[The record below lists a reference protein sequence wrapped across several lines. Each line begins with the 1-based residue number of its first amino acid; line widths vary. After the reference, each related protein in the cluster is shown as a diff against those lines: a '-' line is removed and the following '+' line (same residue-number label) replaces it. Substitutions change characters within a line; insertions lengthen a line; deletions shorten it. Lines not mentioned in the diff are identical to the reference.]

1 MTRLAS
7 ILGVA
12 TVATLVLLSGCEQA
26 VTTDYAKD
34 LQGTWSTE
42 FDRMIPLDTAMPMDL
57 TAVTTAVAAE
67 VTRTGTNKGTVS
79 LTIADTLTAAVAPV
93 ATTEV
98 MGTIEVTSSKITVT
112 VTGIAVTRGGMA
124 VPNAALPEEVQGL
137 AASPQEMTWNLSGDM
152 LTIGSPLLPVLL
164 ADPTTME
171 FVFTKEPAS
180 AATR

>member
-34 LQGTWSTE
+34 LDGNWKVTIERTLT
-42 FDRMIPLDTAMPMDL
+42 IPTTPPEMVMG
-57 TAVTTAVAAE
+57 TTAVAAE
-67 VTRTGTNKGTVS
+67 ITRTGTNKGTVS
-79 LTIADTLTAAVAPV
+79 LMIADTATGTAAPA
-93 ATTEV
+93 ATTVV

-112 VTGIAVTRGGMA
+112 VTDIAVTQIGVA
-124 VPNAALPEEVQGL
+124 VPNTALPDAVRGL

-164 ADPTTME
+164 LDPTTME
-171 FVFTKEPAS
+171 LTFTKEPAS